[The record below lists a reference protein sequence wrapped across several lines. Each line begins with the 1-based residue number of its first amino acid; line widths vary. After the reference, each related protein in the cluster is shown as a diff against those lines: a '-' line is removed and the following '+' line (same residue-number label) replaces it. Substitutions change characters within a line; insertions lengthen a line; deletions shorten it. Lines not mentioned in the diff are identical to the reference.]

1 MKWNELKV
9 MMFSGWRDLHG
20 KSRYM
25 LIVLSA
31 LLGGAGYLTVV
42 LVREYASYQV
52 YQLFILCF
60 IVLTVLTFGSLWY
73 RKQEE
78 YEK

>member
-20 KSRYM
+20 KSRYI

-42 LVREYASYQV
+42 LVREHASYQV
-52 YQLFILCF
+52 YQSFILCF

-73 RKQEE
+73 RKQKE